1 MGAAVSNVKVSGA
14 LPGDWGLRKAEQM
27 TAQRVAK
34 IDRDREREADRETA
48 AEEQRESRRA
58 RRAGRVL

>member
-1 MGAAVSNVKVSGA
+1 MSNVKVSGA

-34 IDRDREREADRETA
+34 IDRDREREADREDAKQERLAKRA
-48 AEEQRESRRA
+48 AAKA
-58 RRAGRVL
+58 RRAQA